1 MKSPNPHSEAPNAA
15 EPLQGRRVVLCVTGG
30 IAAYKA
36 AYLTRGLVRAGAKVS
51 VVMSEAAQR
60 FVGPLTFETLSGNR
74 VVTSTF
80 ERVYDLGPVE
90 HVDLAGLTDLVIVA
104 PATYNF
110 LGKLC
115 AGIADDA
122 VTTFISAVVCPVLV
136 VPAMNE
142 HMWRNPINQRNV
154 GALRALGYQFIDPE
168 RGGLACS
175 WEGEGR
181 MAEPETILAAA
192 QDLLRTG
199 SGKRAGASAGTGA
212 EQAPAR
218 SSLSGLTVLVTAA
231 GTWEAIDP
239 VRFVGNRSSGRMGY
253 ALATAAARRGA
264 QVLLVS
270 GPSALE
276 PPAGLASSRR
286 VESAAEMLQACRDW
300 LPRADILL
308 MAAAVAD
315 YRPRQVASSKIK
327 RSGAAMQLD
336 LEPTPDVLAELRPLK
351 ESRLFVGFAL
361 ETAADPGPAAQA
373 KLRAKGLDLVVAN
386 RVGADTGPEQ
396 PTNQVWIW
404 NAEGLV
410 EATPVLDKQLVAEIV
425 LDAVEGE
432 WAKRRTPAGA

>member
-15 EPLQGRRVVLCVTGG
+15 EPFQGRRVGLCVTGG

-51 VVMSEAAQR
+51 VVMTEAAQR

-80 ERVYDLGPVE
+80 ERVYETGPVE
-90 HVDLAGLTDLVIVA
+90 HVDLAERTDLVVVA

-136 VPAMNE
+136 APAMNE

-154 GALRALGYQFIDPE
+154 GALHALGYHFVDPE

-192 QDLLRTG
+192 RELLHPG
-199 SGKRAGASAGTGA
+199 LPS
-212 EQAPAR
+212 PAR

-253 ALATAAARRGA
+253 ALAAAAARRGA

-276 PPAGLASSRR
+276 IPAGLLSSRR

-315 YRPRQVASSKIK
+315 YRPRQVAENKIK
-327 RSGAAMQLD
+327 RSRAAMQLD
-336 LEPTPDVLAELRPLK
+336 LEATPDVLAELRPLK

-373 KLRAKGLDLVVAN
+373 KLRDKGLDLVVAN

-396 PTNQVWIW
+396 RTNQVWIW

-410 EATPVLDKQLVAEIV
+410 EATPVLDKQVVAEIV
-425 LDAVEGE
+425 LDAVENA

>member
-15 EPLQGRRVVLCVTGG
+15 EPFQGRRVVLCVTGG

-36 AYLTRGLVRAGAKVS
+36 AYLTRGLVRAGAQVS
-51 VVMSEAAQR
+51 VVMTEAAQR

-80 ERVYDLGPVE
+80 ERVYETGPVE
-90 HVDLAGLTDLVIVA
+90 HVDLAERTDLVVVA

-136 VPAMNE
+136 APAMNE

-154 GALRALGYQFIDPE
+154 GALHALGYHFVDPE

-192 QDLLRTG
+192 RELLHPGPKTLP
-199 SGKRAGASAGTGA
+199 S
-212 EQAPAR
+212 PAR

-253 ALATAAARRGA
+253 ALAAAAARRGA

-276 PPAGLASSRR
+276 IPAGLLSSRR

-315 YRPRQVASSKIK
+315 YRPRQVAENKIK
-327 RSGAAMQLD
+327 RSRAAMQLD
-336 LEPTPDVLAELRPLK
+336 LEATPDVLAELRPLK

-373 KLRAKGLDLVVAN
+373 KLRDKGLDLVVAN

-396 PTNQVWIW
+396 RTNQVWIW

-410 EATPVLDKQLVAEIV
+410 EATPVLDKQVVAEIV
-425 LDAVEGE
+425 LDAVENA